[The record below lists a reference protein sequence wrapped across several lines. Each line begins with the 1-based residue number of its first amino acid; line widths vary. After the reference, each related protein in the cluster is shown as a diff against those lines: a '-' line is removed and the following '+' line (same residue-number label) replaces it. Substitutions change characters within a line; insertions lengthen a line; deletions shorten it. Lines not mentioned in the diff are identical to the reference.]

1 MKLESFR
8 VRNFR
13 SVFDSGL
20 ITTEKLTAIL
30 GRNESGKTNLLLA
43 LKSLNPAEGFGKL
56 NDIKDFPRNR
66 KLSECTPDT
75 PVVDTTWKLTEQELA
90 ELSAIYPRARN
101 ITYVD
106 ISRRYNGKIRH
117 INFSGLEKLTY
128 DEQKIKKEVRK
139 IKAQIDLFFDNVE
152 NKTEQTQP
160 DIQAISDICNALL
173 PIPDRPIDWSEQA
186 KGKPQKLRQ
195 FLVKY
200 DIELKSESDD
210 ALDELEDTLNEI
222 SNDSSRSKQAREWIL
237 TKLPV
242 FVMVDEYPEL
252 NGHHQMAEYTYHK
265 QQGTLTNADIHFEK
279 LCKVAGISPDELTAN
294 RNNSEVRNQL
304 VNRAGAVVTT
314 EIRRLWQDKPLKIR
328 FNVDSDYFDTYVS
341 DTNHTYDV
349 EVNLDERSRGFKWFF
364 SFYITFFADTKG
376 GAAENAVILLDEPGL
391 YLQAK
396 SQADLLNH
404 LTNDFDNQIIYTTHS
419 PFLVPIKNISDV
431 KTVSIAED
439 KGTTVTNDPSGDST
453 TLFPLQAAL
462 GYDIAQSL
470 FIGSHNLIVEGV
482 TDFWYLSTISDV
494 LTSAGRKG
502 LNSKIIITP
511 AGGAQRVSYMVSL
524 LSSQNLNV
532 VVLLDDEKQSRETS
546 VELQQQGM
554 LNRKNVVFV
563 SDALESKR
571 DECDIEDLFNRD
583 TFLQLVDESYDL
595 KPGTLKLN
603 EKIPRIVKQI
613 ENSFSTDKKHFV
625 KAKPARAFMNR
636 LKDGDIQLLSTE
648 ELDRFEKLCDLINKR
663 MTARS

>member
-1 MKLESFR
+1 MFAPS
-8 VRNFR
+8 
-13 SVFDSGL
+13 
-20 ITTEKLTAIL
+20 
-30 GRNESGKTNLLLA
+30 
-43 LKSLNPAEGFGKL
+43 
-56 NDIKDFPRNR
+56 
-66 KLSECTPDT
+66 
-75 PVVDTTWKLTEQELA
+75 
-90 ELSAIYPRARN
+90 
-101 ITYVD
+101 
-106 ISRRYNGKIRH
+106 
-117 INFSGLEKLTY
+117 
-128 DEQKIKKEVRK
+128 
-139 IKAQIDLFFDNVE
+139 
-152 NKTEQTQP
+152 
-160 DIQAISDICNALL
+160 
-173 PIPDRPIDWSEQA
+173 
-186 KGKPQKLRQ
+186 
-195 FLVKY
+195 
-200 DIELKSESDD
+200 
-210 ALDELEDTLNEI
+210 LDELEDTLNEI
-222 SNDSSRSKQAREWIL
+222 SNDSTRAQRAREWIL
-237 TKLPV
+237 TKIPV

-252 NGHHQMAEYTYHK
+252 NGHHQMAEYNNRK
-265 QQGTLTNADIHFEK
+265 QQGKLTNADINFEK
-279 LCKVAGISPDELTAN
+279 LCKVAGIDPAELTAN
-294 RNNSEVRNQL
+294 RNNSDVRNQL

-341 DTNHTYDV
+341 DSNNAYDV

-376 GAAENAVILLDEPGL
+376 GSAENAIILLDEPGL
-391 YLQAK
+391 YLHAK

-419 PFLVPIKNISDV
+419 PFLVPIKNISDI

-494 LTSAGRKG
+494 LTSVGRKG
-502 LNSKIIITP
+502 LNSKITITP

-546 VELQQQGM
+546 TELQQQGM
-554 LNRKNVVFV
+554 LTRKNVIFV

-571 DECDIEDLFNRD
+571 DECDIEDLFNRE
-583 TFLQLVDESYDL
+583 TFLQMVDESYDL
-595 KPGTLKLN
+595 KPATLKLN
-603 EKIPRIVKQI
+603 DKIPRIVKQI
-613 ENSFSTDKKHFV
+613 ESAFSADKKHFV

-636 LKDGDIQLLSTE
+636 MKDGDNQILSKE
-648 ELDRFEKLCDLINKR
+648 ELDRFEKLFDLINKR
-663 MTARS
+663 MNARN

>member
-8 VRNFR
+8 VQNFR
-13 SVFDSGL
+13 SVFDSGV

-43 LKSLNPAEGFGKL
+43 LKSLNPAEGFVKL
-56 NDIKDFPRNR
+56 NNIKDFPRNR
-66 KLSECTPDT
+66 KLSECTPET
-75 PVVDTTWKLTEQELA
+75 PVVHTTWTFTEQERG
-90 ELSAIYPRARN
+90 EISAIFPRAQN
-101 ITYVD
+101 ITSVI
-106 ISRRYNGKIRH
+106 ISRRYNGDSRYIDFH
-117 INFSGLEKLTY
+117 GLNHFAY
-128 DEQKIKKEVRK
+128 DTQKIKKETRK
-139 IKAQIDLFFDNVE
+139 ISAQIDLFFDNPE
-152 NKTEQTQP
+152 YNTAQSQTDLQT
-160 DIQAISDICNALL
+160 IRDICNALL
-173 PIPDRPIDWSEQA
+173 PIPDRPVGWSVQA
-186 KGKPQKLRQ
+186 KGKPQELRKL
-195 FLVKY
+195 LSKY
-200 DIELKSESDD
+200 DIELKSDSDD
-210 ALDELEDTLNEI
+210 ALDEIEDTLNEI
-222 SNDSSRSKQAREWIL
+222 NSDIARQADARKWIL
-237 TKLPV
+237 KKLPV

-252 NGHHQMAEYTYHK
+252 NGHHHMAEYTQRK
-265 QQGTLTNADIHFEK
+265 QQGNLTNADINFEK
-279 LCKVAGISPDELTAN
+279 LCKVAGIDPAELTAN

-341 DTNHTYDV
+341 DSNNSYDV

-376 GAAENAVILLDEPGL
+376 GSAENAIILLDEPGL
-391 YLQAK
+391 YLHAK
-396 SQADLLNH
+396 SQTDLLNH
-404 LTNDFDNQIIYTTHS
+404 LTNDFKNQIIYTTHS

-494 LTSAGRKG
+494 LASSGRKG
-502 LNSKIIITP
+502 LNSKITITP

-532 VVLLDDEKQSRETS
+532 VVLLDDERQSRETS
-546 VELQQQGM
+546 AELQQQGM

-563 SDALESKR
+563 SDALVSNR

-583 TFLQLVDESYDL
+583 TFLQLVGESYGL
-595 KPGTLKLN
+595 EPATLKLN

-613 ENSFSTDKKHFV
+613 ESAFSADRKNFV
-625 KAKPARAFMNR
+625 KTKPARVFMNH
-636 LKDGDIQLLSTE
+636 LKDGNNELLSTE
-648 ELDRFEKLCDLINKR
+648 ELDRFEKLFELINKR
-663 MTARS
+663 MTARN

>member
-13 SVFDSGL
+13 SVFDSGV

-43 LKSLNPAEGFGKL
+43 LKSLNPAEGFDKL

-66 KLSECTPDT
+66 KLSDCTPDT
-75 PVVDTTWKLTEQELA
+75 PVVESVWSLHETELSELA
-90 ELSAIYPRARN
+90 GVFPRARN
-101 ITYVD
+101 IATVN
-106 ISRRYNGKIRH
+106 ISRRYNGESLYFTFNGLTKIDFD
-117 INFSGLEKLTY
+117 N
-128 DEQKIKKEVRK
+128 QKIKREIRSILSQIEV
-139 IKAQIDLFFDNVE
+139 FFDNPE
-152 NKTEQTQP
+152 HKTEQTQQELQLIKGICTSMAP
-160 DIQAISDICNALL
+160 TSDNAKSWAIL
-173 PIPDRPIDWSEQA
+173 A
-186 KGKPQKLRQ
+186 KGKPQELR
-195 FLVKY
+195 KY
-200 DIELKSESDD
+200 LTKYNIDIKSTSED
-210 ALDELEDTLNEI
+210 ALNEI
-222 SNDSSRSKQAREWIL
+222 EDKLDEINDDDTKHAAARKWIRQ
-237 TKLPV
+237 KLPI
-242 FVMVDEYPEL
+242 FIMVDEYPEL
-252 NGHHQMAEYTYHK
+252 NGHHQMAEYTQRK
-265 QQGTLTNADIHFEK
+265 NQGQLSKADINFEK
-279 LCKVAGISPDELTAN
+279 LCKVAGIDPAELIAN
-294 RNNSEVRNQL
+294 KNNSEVRNQL

-314 EIRRLWQDKPLKIR
+314 EIRRLWQDKSLKIR
-328 FNVDSDYFDTYVS
+328 FNVDSDFFDTYVS
-341 DTNHTYDV
+341 DSNNTYDV

-376 GAAENAVILLDEPGL
+376 GSAENAIILLDEPGL
-391 YLQAK
+391 YLHAK
-396 SQADLLNH
+396 SQTDLLNH
-404 LTNDFDNQIIYTTHS
+404 LTNDFENQIIYTTHS

-431 KTVSIAED
+431 KTVSISED
-439 KGTTVTNDPSGDST
+439 KGTTVTNDPSGDSR

-482 TDFWYLSTISDV
+482 TDFWYLSAISDV
-494 LTSAGRKG
+494 LTSASRKG
-502 LNSKIIITP
+502 LNSKITITP

-554 LNRKNVVFV
+554 LTRKNVVFV

-571 DECDIEDLFNRD
+571 DECDIEDLFNRE
-583 TFLQLVDESYDL
+583 TFLQLVEESYDL
-595 KPGTLKLN
+595 KPATLKLN

-613 ENSFSTDKKHFV
+613 ESAFSIDKKVFV

-636 LKDGDIQLLSTE
+636 LKNGDSKLLSTE
-648 ELDRFEKLCDLINKR
+648 ELDRFEKLFDLINKR
-663 MTARS
+663 MNARN

>member
-391 YLQAK
+391 YLHAK

-419 PFLVPIKNISDV
+419 PFHVPIKNISDV

>member
-376 GAAENAVILLDEPGL
+376 GTAENAVILLDEPGL
-391 YLQAK
+391 YLHAK

>member
-391 YLQAK
+391 YLHAK

-595 KPGTLKLN
+595 KPGSLKLN

>member
-13 SVFDSGL
+13 SVFDSGV

-75 PVVDTTWKLTEQELA
+75 PVVDTTWTLTEHELA
-90 ELSAIYPRARN
+90 ELSAIYPRAKN
-101 ITYVD
+101 ITSVT
-106 ISRRYNGKIRH
+106 ICRRYNGEKRYLDF
-117 INFSGLEKLTY
+117 NGLDGFTY
-128 DEQKIKKEVRK
+128 DVTKIKKDVRK
-139 IKAQIDLFFDNVE
+139 IAAQIELFFE
-152 NKTEQTQP
+152 NPENNTEQSQP
-160 DIQAISDICNALL
+160 EQQAIKDICNALL
-173 PIPDRPIDWSEQA
+173 PIPARPRGWSEQA
-186 KGKPQKLRQ
+186 KGKPQELRK
-195 FLVKY
+195 FLTKY
-200 DIELKSESDD
+200 DIELKPDSED
-210 ALDELEDTLNEI
+210 ALDELEDTLDEI
-222 SNDSSRSKQAREWIL
+222 SSDDTRQAEARKWVMK
-237 TKLPV
+237 KLPV

-252 NGHHQMAEYTYHK
+252 NGHHHMAEYTQRK
-265 QQGTLTNADIHFEK
+265 QQSKLTNADINFEK
-279 LCKVAGISPDELTAN
+279 LCKVAGIDPAELTAN

-341 DTNHTYDV
+341 DSNNSYDV

-376 GAAENAVILLDEPGL
+376 GSAENAIILLDEPGL
-391 YLQAK
+391 YLHAK

-404 LTNDFDNQIIYTTHS
+404 LTNDFENQIIYTTHS

-494 LTSAGRKG
+494 LTSVGRKG
-502 LNSKIIITP
+502 LNSKITITP

-583 TFLQLVDESYDL
+583 TFLKLVDESYDL

-613 ENSFSTDKKHFV
+613 ENAFSTNKKHFV
-625 KAKPARAFMNR
+625 KAKPARAFMTS
-636 LKDGDIQLLSTE
+636 LKDGDSQLLSAE

>member
-13 SVFDSGL
+13 SVFDSGV

-43 LKSLNPAEGFGKL
+43 LKSLNPAEGFEKL
-56 NDIKDFPRNR
+56 NNIKDFPRNR

-75 PVVDTTWKLTEQELA
+75 PVIDTSWILTAQELV
-90 ELSAIYPRARN
+90 ELSAIYPRAQN
-101 ITYVD
+101 ITSVT
-106 ISRRYNGKIRH
+106 ISRRYNGESRYISFNGLD
-117 INFSGLEKLTY
+117 NFSY
-128 DEQKIKKEVRK
+128 DEQKIKKEARK
-139 IKAQIDLFFDNVE
+139 IAAQIELFFDNPE
-152 NKTEQTQP
+152 NNTEQSHPEQKV
-160 DIQAISDICNALL
+160 IKDICNALL
-173 PIPDRPIDWSEQA
+173 PVPARPRGWSEQA
-186 KGKPQKLRQ
+186 KGKPQELRK
-195 FLVKY
+195 FLIKY
-200 DIELKSESDD
+200 DIELKSDSES
-210 ALDELEDTLNEI
+210 ALDELEDMLGEI
-222 SNDSSRSKQAREWIL
+222 SSDDTRQAEARRWIMK
-237 TKLPV
+237 KLPV

-252 NGHHQMAEYTYHK
+252 NGHHHMAEYTQRK
-265 QQGTLTNADIHFEK
+265 QQSNLTNADINFEK
-279 LCKVAGISPDELTAN
+279 LCKVAGIDPAELTAN

-341 DTNHTYDV
+341 DSNNAYDV

-376 GAAENAVILLDEPGL
+376 GSAENAIILLDEPGL
-391 YLQAK
+391 YLHAK
-396 SQADLLNH
+396 SQTDLLNH
-404 LTNDFDNQIIYTTHS
+404 LTHDFENQIIYTTHS

-470 FIGSHNLIVEGV
+470 FIGSNNLIVEGV

-502 LNSKIIITP
+502 LNSKITITP

-563 SDALESKR
+563 SDGLDSKR
-571 DECDIEDLFNRD
+571 DECDIEDLFSRE

-595 KPGTLKLN
+595 KRGTLKLN

-613 ENSFSTDKKHFV
+613 ENAFSADKKHFV

-636 LKDGDIQLLSTE
+636 LKDGDNQLLSAE

>member
-106 ISRRYNGKIRH
+106 ISRRYNGKIRY

-376 GAAENAVILLDEPGL
+376 GTAENAVILLDEPGL
-391 YLQAK
+391 YLHAK

>member
-8 VRNFR
+8 VQNFR
-13 SVFDSGL
+13 SIFDSGL
-20 ITTEKLTAIL
+20 ITTDKLTAIL

-43 LKSLNPAEGFGKL
+43 LESLNPAEGFREL
-56 NDIKDFPRNR
+56 NSIKDFPRNR
-66 KLSECTPDT
+66 KLSDCSPDT
-75 PVVDTTWKLTEQELA
+75 PVVKSEWILTKEELEKLSE
-90 ELSAIYPRARN
+90 IYPRASN
-101 ITYVD
+101 ITSVS
-106 ISRRYNGKIRH
+106 ISRNYNGNTRYFGF
-117 INFSGLEKLTY
+117 NGLTPFTY
-128 DEQKIKKEVRK
+128 DATKIKKEIRNIIAQVDVFFEREENNTETNK
-139 IKAQIDLFFDNVE
+139 AELKLIKDA
-152 NKTEQTQP
+152 
-160 DIQAISDICNALL
+160 CNALL
-173 PIPDRPIDWSEQA
+173 PIPERPIGWSSQA
-186 KGKPQKLRQ
+186 KGKPQDLRKL
-195 FLVKY
+195 FVKHG
-200 DIELKSESDD
+200 IELKDSSDN
-210 ALDELEDTLNEI
+210 ALDEIEDILEEI
-222 SNDSSRSKQAREWIL
+222 ISDDSRQAEARRWIKS
-237 TKLPV
+237 KLPV
-242 FVMVDEYPEL
+242 FIMVDEYPEL
-252 NGHHQMAEYTYHK
+252 NGHQNMAEYHQRK
-265 QQGTLTNADIHFEK
+265 QQGNLSKADINFEK
-279 LCKVAGISPDELTAN
+279 LCKVAGIDLAELN
-294 RNNSEVRNQL
+294 SNKNNSDLRNQL
-304 VNRAGAVVTT
+304 VNRASAVVTQ
-314 EIRRLWQDKPLKIR
+314 EIRRLWKDKPLKIR
-328 FNVDSDYFDTYVS
+328 FNVDNDHFDTYVS
-341 DTNHTYDV
+341 DTNNSYDV
-349 EVNLDERSRGFKWFF
+349 DVNLDERSRGFKWFF

-376 GAAENAVILLDEPGL
+376 GDAENAIILLDEPGL
-391 YLQAK
+391 YLHAK
-396 SQADLLNH
+396 SQTDLLEH
-404 LTNDFDNQIIYTTHS
+404 LTNDFENQIIYTTHS

-431 KTVSIAED
+431 KTVSINED

-494 LTSAGRKG
+494 LTSVGRKG
-502 LNSKIIITP
+502 LNSKITITP

-595 KPGTLKLN
+595 KVATLKLN

-613 ENSFSTDKKHFV
+613 ENAFSVDKKHFV
-625 KAKPARAFMNR
+625 KAKPARAFMNC
-636 LKDGDIQLLSTE
+636 LKDGDNQLLSTE

-663 MTARS
+663 MNPRT

>member
-391 YLQAK
+391 YLHAK

-648 ELDRFEKLCDLINKR
+648 ELDRFE
-663 MTARS
+663 

>member
-391 YLQAK
+391 YLHAK

>member
-8 VRNFR
+8 VQNFR
-13 SVFDSGL
+13 SVFDSGI

-75 PVVDTTWKLTEQELA
+75 PVVETTWTLTEQELV
-90 ELSAIYPRARN
+90 ELSAIYPRAQN
-101 ITYVD
+101 ITSVTV
-106 ISRRYNGKIRH
+106 SRRYNGESRYICFHGLDAFTYDPQKIRRE
-117 INFSGLEKLTY
+117 I
-128 DEQKIKKEVRK
+128 QKIS
-139 IKAQIDLFFDNVE
+139 AQISIFFDKPE
-152 NKTEQTQP
+152 NNTEQN
-160 DIQAISDICNALL
+160 QAELQGIMDICTALL
-173 PIPDRPIDWSEQA
+173 PVPDRPVAWSEQA
-186 KGKPQKLRQ
+186 TGKPQELRK

-200 DIELKSESDD
+200 DIELKSDSED
-210 ALDELEDTLNEI
+210 ALDALEDMLNEI
-222 SNDSSRSKQAREWIL
+222 SSDDTRNAKARQWIIR
-237 TKLPV
+237 KLPV

-252 NGHHQMAEYTYHK
+252 NGHHHMAEYTLRK
-265 QQGTLTNADIHFEK
+265 QQAKLTNADINFEK
-279 LCKVAGISPDELTAN
+279 LCKVAGIDPAELTAN

-341 DTNHTYDV
+341 DSNHSYDV

-376 GAAENAVILLDEPGL
+376 GAAENAIILLDEPGL
-391 YLQAK
+391 YLHAK
-396 SQADLLNH
+396 SQTDLLNH
-404 LTNDFDNQIIYTTHS
+404 LTNDFENQIIFTTHS

-470 FIGSHNLIVEGV
+470 FIGSHNLIVEGI

-502 LNSKIIITP
+502 LNSKITITP

-546 VELQQQGM
+546 VELQLQGM
-554 LNRKNVVFV
+554 LNKKNVVFV

-571 DECDIEDLFNRD
+571 DECDIEDLFNRE
-583 TFLQLVDESYDL
+583 TFLQLVAESYNL
-595 KPGTLKLN
+595 KLATLKLN
-603 EKIPRIVKQI
+603 EKIPRIIKQI
-613 ENSFSTDKKHFV
+613 ESAFSADKKNFV
-625 KAKPARAFMNR
+625 KAKPARTFMNR
-636 LKDGDIQLLSTE
+636 LKDGDNQLLSAE
-648 ELDRFEKLCDLINKR
+648 ELGRFEKLFDLINKR
-663 MTARS
+663 MTARN

>member
-8 VRNFR
+8 VQNFR
-13 SVFDSGL
+13 SIFDSGV

-56 NDIKDFPRNR
+56 NNIKDFPRNR

-75 PVVDTTWKLTEQELA
+75 PVVQTTWTFTEQERG
-90 ELSAIYPRARN
+90 EISAILPRAQN
-101 ITYVD
+101 ITYVT
-106 ISRRYNGKIRH
+106 ISRRYNGDSRYIEFH
-117 INFSGLEKLTY
+117 GFDDFTY
-128 DEQKIKKEVRK
+128 DSQKIKRETRK
-139 IKAQIDLFFDNVE
+139 IAAQIDLFFDDPEKN
-152 NKTEQTQP
+152 TEQNQP
-160 DIQAISDICNALL
+160 DIQTMRDICNALL
-173 PIPDRPIDWSEQA
+173 PIPERPVNWSGQA
-186 KGKPQKLRQ
+186 KGKPQELRKL
-195 FLVKY
+195 LSKY
-200 DIELKSESDD
+200 DIELKPDSDD
-210 ALDELEDTLNEI
+210 ALDEIEDMLNEI
-222 SNDSSRSKQAREWIL
+222 NSDTARQEEVKKWI
-237 TKLPV
+237 TKKLPI

-252 NGHHQMAEYTYHK
+252 NGHHHMAEYNQRK
-265 QQGTLTNADIHFEK
+265 QQNNQNNADINFEK
-279 LCKVAGISPDELTAN
+279 LCKVAGIAPAELTAN
-294 RNNSEVRNQL
+294 KNNSEVRNQL

-341 DTNHTYDV
+341 DSNHSYDV

-376 GAAENAVILLDEPGL
+376 GSAENAIILLDEPGL
-391 YLQAK
+391 YLHAK
-396 SQADLLNH
+396 SQTDLLNH
-404 LTNDFDNQIIYTTHS
+404 LTNDFENQIIYTTHS

-470 FIGSHNLIVEGV
+470 FIGFHNLIVEGV
-482 TDFWYLSTISDV
+482 TDFWYISTISDV
-494 LTSAGRKG
+494 LTSSGRKG
-502 LNSKIIITP
+502 LNNKITITP

-546 VELQQQGM
+546 AELQRQGM
-554 LNRKNVVFV
+554 LNRKNFVFV

-571 DECDIEDLFNRD
+571 NECDIEDLFNRS
-583 TFLQLVDESYDL
+583 TFLQLVGESYGVD
-595 KPGTLKLN
+595 PETLTLN
-603 EKIPRIVKQI
+603 ENIPRIVKQI
-613 ENSFSTDKKHFV
+613 ESAFSSGKRKFV
-625 KAKPARAFMNR
+625 KAKPARTFMNH
-636 LKDGDIQLLSTE
+636 LKEGGIQLLSKE
-648 ELDRFEKLCDLINKR
+648 ELERFEKLFELINKR
-663 MTARS
+663 MTART

>member
-265 QQGTLTNADIHFEK
+265 QQGTLT
-279 LCKVAGISPDELTAN
+279 
-294 RNNSEVRNQL
+294 
-304 VNRAGAVVTT
+304 
-314 EIRRLWQDKPLKIR
+314 
-328 FNVDSDYFDTYVS
+328 

-391 YLQAK
+391 YLHAK

>member
-13 SVFDSGL
+13 SVFDSGV

-75 PVVDTTWKLTEQELA
+75 PVVDTTWTLTEHELA
-90 ELSAIYPRARN
+90 ELSAIYPRAKN
-101 ITYVD
+101 ITSVT
-106 ISRRYNGKIRH
+106 ICRRYNGEKRYLDF
-117 INFSGLEKLTY
+117 NGLDGFTY
-128 DEQKIKKEVRK
+128 DVTKIKKDVRK
-139 IKAQIDLFFDNVE
+139 IAAQIELFFE
-152 NKTEQTQP
+152 NPENNTEQSQP
-160 DIQAISDICNALL
+160 EQQAIKDICNALL
-173 PIPDRPIDWSEQA
+173 PIPARPRGWSEQA
-186 KGKPQKLRQ
+186 KGKPQELRK
-195 FLVKY
+195 FLIKY
-200 DIELKSESDD
+200 DIELKSDSED
-210 ALDELEDTLNEI
+210 ALDELEDTLDEI
-222 SNDSSRSKQAREWIL
+222 SSDDTRQAEARKWVMK
-237 TKLPV
+237 KLPV

-252 NGHHQMAEYTYHK
+252 NGHHHMAEYTQRK
-265 QQGTLTNADIHFEK
+265 QQSKLTNADINFEK
-279 LCKVAGISPDELTAN
+279 LCKVAGIDPAELTAN

-341 DTNHTYDV
+341 DSNNSYDV

-376 GAAENAVILLDEPGL
+376 GSAENAIILLDEPGL
-391 YLQAK
+391 YLHAK

-404 LTNDFDNQIIYTTHS
+404 LTNDFENQIIYTTHS

-494 LTSAGRKG
+494 LTSVGRKG
-502 LNSKIIITP
+502 LNSKITITP

-583 TFLQLVDESYDL
+583 TFLKLVDESYDL

-613 ENSFSTDKKHFV
+613 ENAFSTNKKHFV
-625 KAKPARAFMNR
+625 KAKPARAFMTS
-636 LKDGDIQLLSTE
+636 LKDGDSQLLSAE

>member
-1 MKLESFR
+1 M
-8 VRNFR
+8 
-13 SVFDSGL
+13 
-20 ITTEKLTAIL
+20 
-30 GRNESGKTNLLLA
+30 
-43 LKSLNPAEGFGKL
+43 
-56 NDIKDFPRNR
+56 
-66 KLSECTPDT
+66 
-75 PVVDTTWKLTEQELA
+75 
-90 ELSAIYPRARN
+90 
-101 ITYVD
+101 
-106 ISRRYNGKIRH
+106 
-117 INFSGLEKLTY
+117 
-128 DEQKIKKEVRK
+128 
-139 IKAQIDLFFDNVE
+139 FFDNSE

-173 PIPDRPIDWSEQA
+173 PIPDRPIGWSEQA
-186 KGKPQKLRQ
+186 KGKPQELRQ

-200 DIELKSESDD
+200 DIDLKSESDD

-222 SNDSSRSKQAREWIL
+222 SSDSSRSKQAREWIL

-341 DTNHTYDV
+341 DSNHTYDV

-376 GAAENAVILLDEPGL
+376 GSAENAVILLDEPGL
-391 YLQAK
+391 YLHAK

-431 KTVSIAED
+431 KTVSITED

>member
-13 SVFDSGL
+13 SVFDSGV

-43 LKSLNPAEGFGKL
+43 LKSLNPAEGFTKL

-75 PVVDTTWKLTEQELA
+75 PVVDTTWTLSEQELT
-90 ELSAIYPRARN
+90 ELNEIYPRVQN
-101 ITYVD
+101 NTSVTVG
-106 ISRRYNGKIRH
+106 RRYNGELRY
-117 INFSGLEKLTY
+117 INFIGLNKFEY
-128 DEQKIKKEVRK
+128 DAQKIKKEVRK
-139 IKAQIDLFFDNVE
+139 ISAQTELFFDNHE
-152 NKTEQTQP
+152 SSTEESQVDRQ
-160 DIQAISDICNALL
+160 SMRDICNAML
-173 PIPDRPIDWSEQA
+173 PIPDRPVAWSGQA
-186 KGKPQKLRQ
+186 NGKPQELRKY
-195 FLVKY
+195 LIKY
-200 DIELKSESDD
+200 DIELKSDSDD
-210 ALDELEDTLNEI
+210 ALDELEDSLAEI
-222 SNDSSRSKQAREWIL
+222 INDAARQKAARQWFL
-237 TKLPV
+237 KNLPV

-252 NGHHQMAEYTYHK
+252 NGHHHMAEYTQRK
-265 QQGTLTNADIHFEK
+265 QQSKLTNADINFEK
-279 LCKVAGISPDELTAN
+279 LCKVAGIDPAELTAN

-304 VNRAGAVVTT
+304 VNRAGAIVTT

-341 DTNHTYDV
+341 DSNNSYDV

-376 GAAENAVILLDEPGL
+376 GAAENAIILLDEPGL
-391 YLQAK
+391 YLHAK
-396 SQADLLNH
+396 SQTDLLNH
-404 LTNDFDNQIIYTTHS
+404 LNNDFENQIIYTTHS
-419 PFLVPIKNISDV
+419 PFLVPIKNISDI

-494 LTSAGRKG
+494 LTSVGRKG
-502 LNSKIIITP
+502 LNSKITITP

-546 VELQQQGM
+546 TELQQQGM
-554 LNRKNVVFV
+554 LTRKNVIFV

-571 DECDIEDLFNRD
+571 DECDIEDLFNRE
-583 TFLQLVDESYDL
+583 TFLQMVDESYDL
-595 KPGTLKLN
+595 KPATLKLN
-603 EKIPRIVKQI
+603 DKIPRIVKQI
-613 ENSFSTDKKHFV
+613 ESAFSADKKHFV

-636 LKDGDIQLLSTE
+636 MKDGDNQILSKE
-648 ELDRFEKLCDLINKR
+648 ELDRFEKLFDLINKR
-663 MTARS
+663 MNARN

>member
-13 SVFDSGL
+13 SVFDSGV

-75 PVVDTTWKLTEQELA
+75 SVVDTTWTLTEHELA
-90 ELSAIYPRARN
+90 ELSAIYPRAKN
-101 ITYVD
+101 ITSVT
-106 ISRRYNGKIRH
+106 ICRRYNGEKRYLDF
-117 INFSGLEKLTY
+117 NGLDGFTY
-128 DEQKIKKEVRK
+128 DVTKIKKDVRK
-139 IKAQIDLFFDNVE
+139 IAAQIDLFFENPE
-152 NKTEQTQP
+152 NKTEQSQP
-160 DIQAISDICNALL
+160 EQQAIKDICNALL
-173 PIPDRPIDWSEQA
+173 PIPARPRGWSEQA
-186 KGKPQKLRQ
+186 KGKPQELRK
-195 FLVKY
+195 FLIKY
-200 DIELKSESDD
+200 DIELKSDSED
-210 ALDELEDTLNEI
+210 ALDELEDTLDEI
-222 SNDSSRSKQAREWIL
+222 SSDDTRQAEARKWVMK
-237 TKLPV
+237 KLPV

-252 NGHHQMAEYTYHK
+252 NGHHHMAEYTQRK
-265 QQGTLTNADIHFEK
+265 QQSKLTNADINFEK
-279 LCKVAGISPDELTAN
+279 LCKVAGIDPAELTAN

-341 DTNHTYDV
+341 DSNNSYDV

-376 GAAENAVILLDEPGL
+376 GSAENAIILLDEPGL
-391 YLQAK
+391 YLHAK

-404 LTNDFDNQIIYTTHS
+404 LTNDFENQIIYTTHS

-494 LTSAGRKG
+494 LTSVGRKG
-502 LNSKIIITP
+502 LNSKITITP

-583 TFLQLVDESYDL
+583 TFLKLVDESYDL

-613 ENSFSTDKKHFV
+613 ENAFSTNKKHFV
-625 KAKPARAFMNR
+625 KAKPARAFMTS
-636 LKDGDIQLLSTE
+636 LKDGDSQLLSAE

>member
-8 VRNFR
+8 IQNFR
-13 SVFDSGL
+13 SVFDSGV

-43 LKSLNPAEGFGKL
+43 LKSLNPAEGFVKL
-56 NDIKDFPRNR
+56 NNIKDFPRNR
-66 KLSECTPDT
+66 KLNECTPDT
-75 PVVDTTWKLTEQELA
+75 PVVHTTWTFTEQERA
-90 ELSAIYPRARN
+90 EIGAIFPRAQN
-101 ITYVD
+101 ITSVI
-106 ISRRYNGKIRH
+106 ISRRYNGDSRYIDFH
-117 INFSGLEKLTY
+117 GLNNFAY
-128 DEQKIKKEVRK
+128 DTQKIKKETRK
-139 IKAQIDLFFDNVE
+139 IVAQIDLFFDNPE
-152 NKTEQTQP
+152 NNTEQSQTDLQT
-160 DIQAISDICNALL
+160 IRDICNALL
-173 PIPDRPIDWSEQA
+173 PIPDRPVGWSVQA
-186 KGKPQKLRQ
+186 KGKPQELRKL
-195 FLVKY
+195 LSKY
-200 DIELKSESDD
+200 DIELKADSDD
-210 ALDELEDTLNEI
+210 ALDEIEDTLNEI
-222 SNDSSRSKQAREWIL
+222 NSDTARQAEARKWIL
-237 TKLPV
+237 KKLPV

-252 NGHHQMAEYTYHK
+252 NGHHHMAEYTQRK
-265 QQGTLTNADIHFEK
+265 QQGNLTNADINFEK
-279 LCKVAGISPDELTAN
+279 LCKVAGIDPAELTAN

-341 DTNHTYDV
+341 DTNNSYDV

-376 GAAENAVILLDEPGL
+376 GSAENAIILLDEPGL
-391 YLQAK
+391 YLHAK
-396 SQADLLNH
+396 SQTDLLNH
-404 LTNDFDNQIIYTTHS
+404 LTNDFKNQIIYTTHS

-431 KTVSIAED
+431 KTVSINED

-494 LTSAGRKG
+494 LASSGRKG
-502 LNSKIIITP
+502 LSSKITITP

-532 VVLLDDEKQSRETS
+532 VVLLDDERQSRETS
-546 VELQQQGM
+546 TELQQQGM

-563 SDALESKR
+563 SDALESNR

-583 TFLQLVDESYDL
+583 TFLQLVGESYGL
-595 KPGTLKLN
+595 EPATLKLN

-613 ENSFSTDKKHFV
+613 ESAFSADRKNFV
-625 KAKPARAFMNR
+625 KTKPARVFMNHM
-636 LKDGDIQLLSTE
+636 KDGNNQLLSME
-648 ELDRFEKLCDLINKR
+648 ELDRFEKLFELINKR
-663 MTARS
+663 ITARN

>member
-1 MKLESFR
+1 MKLDSFR

-13 SVFDSGL
+13 SVFDSGV
-20 ITTEKLTAIL
+20 ITTDKLTAIL

-43 LKSLNPAEGFGKL
+43 LKSLNPAEGFTAL
-56 NDIKDFPRNR
+56 NTIKDFPRNR
-66 KLSECTPDT
+66 KLNECTPDT
-75 PVVDTTWKLTEQELA
+75 PVIDSSWSLNEIELLQLA
-90 ELSAIYPRARN
+90 EIYPRARH
-101 ITYVD
+101 ITSID
-106 ISRRYNGKIRH
+106 ISRRYNGEHQYIG
-117 INFSGLEKLTY
+117 FTGLT
-128 DEQKIKKEVRK
+128 DIDFDGQKIKREVRS
-139 IKAQIDLFFDNVE
+139 ILAQIEAFFDSPE
-152 NKTEQTQP
+152 NNTESNRAELQLIRSICSSIGSGSDKPKTW
-160 DIQAISDICNALL
+160 ALL
-173 PIPDRPIDWSEQA
+173 A
-186 KGKPQKLRQ
+186 KGKPQELR
-195 FLVKY
+195 KY
-200 DIELKSESDD
+200 LEKHDIPLKETAEDALNDIEDKLEEINDD
-210 ALDELEDTLNEI
+210 DT
-222 SNDSSRSKQAREWIL
+222 KQAAARKWVIAR
-237 TKLPV
+237 LPV

-252 NGHHQMAEYTYHK
+252 NGHHHMAEYTQRK
-265 QQGTLTNADIHFEK
+265 QQNQLKNADINFEK
-279 LCKVAGISPDELTAN
+279 LCKVAGISPVDLNTN
-294 RNNSEVRNQL
+294 KNNSEVRNQL

-341 DTNHTYDV
+341 DSNNAYDV

-376 GAAENAVILLDEPGL
+376 GKAENAIILLDEPGL
-391 YLQAK
+391 YLHAK
-396 SQADLLNH
+396 SQTDLLNH

-419 PFLVPIKNISDV
+419 PFLVPIKSIADV

-439 KGTTVTNDPSGDST
+439 TGTTVTNDPSGDST

-482 TDFWYLSTISDV
+482 TDFWYLSAISDV
-494 LTSAGRKG
+494 LVSSGRKG
-502 LNSKIIITP
+502 LSSKITITP

-554 LNRKNVVFV
+554 LNKKNVVFV

-571 DECDIEDLFNRD
+571 DECDIEDLFDRT
-583 TFLQLVDESYDL
+583 TFLQLVGESYGL
-595 KPGTLKLN
+595 KPETLQLN

-613 ENSFSTDKKHFV
+613 ESSFSADKNKFV
-625 KAKPARAFMNR
+625 KAKPARVFINR
-636 LKDGDIQLLSTE
+636 LKEGDNSLLSE
-648 ELDRFEKLCDLINKR
+648 KELDRFEKLFDLINKR
-663 MTARS
+663 MNVRS